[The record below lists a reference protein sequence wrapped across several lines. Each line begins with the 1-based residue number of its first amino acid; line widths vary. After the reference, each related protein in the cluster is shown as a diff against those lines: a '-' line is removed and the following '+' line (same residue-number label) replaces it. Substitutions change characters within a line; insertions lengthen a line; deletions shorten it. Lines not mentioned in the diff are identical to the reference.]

1 MNFQGP
7 NLFILVCFF
16 LLFFFFVFVFVCLNV
31 SFFFF
36 HFCKI
41 VKCKD
46 LCFYQIEMK
55 FSDNFLFRKSHRLY
69 FIHTYPQT
77 LRLNDKIIFLIK
89 WNYDFWVEQIDRNN
103 KCVTVATARSCTCS
117 LDTHSF
123 FVVCVIFFSLC
134 TFVSVFFFCSS
145 FLVLPL
151 SPVHIS
157 PNTYSNIHE
166 VRRWPFF

>member
-1 MNFQGP
+1 MNEFSRTKLVYP
-7 NLFILVCFF
+7 CLFLFAVFFCFCLF
-16 LLFFFFVFVFVCLNV
+16 ECFLFF
-31 SFFFF
+31 SF

-55 FSDNFLFRKSHRLY
+55 FSDNFLFSKSHRLY